1 MTQRGAEKSDDRAQM
16 ERFAEYRSTRS
27 RDVRNE
33 LVQEYMGLAEAMAHR
48 YSHRGEPIEDLSQVA
63 MVGLLKAVE
72 RFEPARGVRF
82 ASFATP
88 TILGELKRH
97 FRDRGWAVRVPRA
110 IQEVHLRLRQ
120 TAATL
125 HQELGRSPS
134 TAELAER
141 LEISEEDVLE
151 AMEAGTLYRLA
162 SLDAPAPGGDAD
174 TTSSV
179 GALDPE
185 LTGVDNR
192 LAVARLLAR
201 LPERERRIVELRF
214 FAGLTQAEI
223 ADQVGISQMHVSR
236 LLTRSLGALGGQA
249 DDALHPST

>member
-1 MTQRGAEKSDDRAQM
+1 MTDTEAGRQDSD
-16 ERFAEYRSTRS
+16 ERLEEYRRTRS
-27 RDVRNE
+27 RELRNA
-33 LVQEYMGLAEAMAHR
+33 LVEEYMGLAEAMAHR

-72 RFEPARGVRF
+72 RFEPTRGVRF
-82 ASFATP
+82 TSFATP

-120 TAATL
+120 TVSDF
-125 HQELGRSPS
+125 HQELGRAPS

-141 LEISEEDVLE
+141 LDLSEEAVLE

-162 SLDAPAPGGDAD
+162 SLDAPAPGGEGDAPPG
-174 TTSSV
+174 V
-179 GALDPE
+179 GGLDPGI
-185 LTGVDNR
+185 TGVDNR
-192 LAVARLLAR
+192 LAVQRLLEK
-201 LPERERRIVELRF
+201 LPVRERRIVELRF

-223 ADQVGISQMHVSR
+223 AEEIGISQMHVSR
-236 LLTRSLGALGGQA
+236 LLTRSLGMLEGES
-249 DDALHPST
+249 DAVLDPST